1 MKKSMRE
8 LHRIEILLINTLVT
22 DYGLTLVD
30 IYPLADS
37 VVFLFDLGV
46 PEIQDKILSMSRS
59 EYRAYRHAVRDYP
72 DEKENYK
79 YWTETHLD
87 SEMPPTWAID
97 EYFPR
102 IGVSVTNP
110 EDINTAEFLGNIED
124 YVTELR
130 ENILAISDDYG
141 Y

>member
-1 MKKSMRE
+1 MKKAMRK
-8 LHRIEILLINTLVT
+8 LHRTEILLINTLVA
-22 DYGLTLVD
+22 DYELTLVD
-30 IYPLADS
+30 IYPLADG
-37 VVFLFDLGV
+37 VVFLFDLGMS
-46 PEIQDKILSMSRS
+46 EIQDKILSMSRS
-59 EYRAYRHAVRDYP
+59 EYRVYRHVVRDYP
-72 DEKENYK
+72 DEKKNYK

-97 EYFPR
+97 ERSPR
-102 IGVSVTNP
+102 IGISVSNP
-110 EDINTAEFLGNIED
+110 EDINAAEFLGNIED